1 MSGQPKAKEKIIKN
15 AKNSKSRPSAS
26 KQSLISGHYIE
37 TLDQKRKKNTGGVME
52 TEYQQFVRKEISKPT
67 PATTSKINEERSL
80 TSLNGIFQGHLE
92 QDIEKKRTSV
102 NQIKKSD
109 TAYIKYAKSANLD
122 FLYDDSHKHHNF
134 EESRYGAHLSKP
146 GNTSQIKPAVS
157 EYLACAR
164 YGGSRRDLIR
174 RTSETAREEREREQE
189 ELSRRKEKA
198 ATSMNPDHR
207 NRPYPYRNFDTQDYF
222 VKAPRTGLKPIPGAN
237 KDDRFAPNIPPSKPG
252 IEHEEFQRNKSRM
265 QTSVPPFQTDDLT
278 VWQRGGNYPASKLT
292 LEDRLKGRGNRSRD
306 GI

>member
-1 MSGQPKAKEKIIKN
+1 MSGQPKAEEKINKR
-15 AKNSKSRPSAS
+15 AKDTKSRQSAS

-52 TEYQQFVRKEISKPT
+52 TEYQQFVRREISKPE
-67 PATTSKINEERSL
+67 TSSKQKNEQSL
-80 TSLNGIFQGHLE
+80 TSLHGISQGHLE
-92 QDIEKKRTSV
+92 QDMEKKRT
-102 NQIKKSD
+102 NFIKKSD

-146 GNTSQIKPAVS
+146 GDTSQIKPAVS
-157 EYLACAR
+157 EYLSCAR

-189 ELSRRKEKA
+189 EMSRRKEKA
-198 ATSMNPDHR
+198 ATSINPDKKD
-207 NRPYPYRNFDTQDYF
+207 RPYPYRNFDTQDYF
-222 VKAPRTGLKPIPGAN
+222 VKTPRTGLKPIPGAS

-252 IEHEEFQRNKSRM
+252 IEHEEFQRNKARM
-265 QTSVPPFQTDDLT
+265 QTSAAPYQTDDLT
-278 VWQRGGNYPASKLT
+278 VWQRGGNYPSSKTT
-292 LEDRLKGRGNRSRD
+292 LEDRLKGRGNRNRD
-306 GI
+306 GL